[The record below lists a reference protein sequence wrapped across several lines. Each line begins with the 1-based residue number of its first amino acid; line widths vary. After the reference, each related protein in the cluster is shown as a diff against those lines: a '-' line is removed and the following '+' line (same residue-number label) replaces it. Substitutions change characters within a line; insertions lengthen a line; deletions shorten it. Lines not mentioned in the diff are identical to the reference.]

1 MVIQIQRIVILV
13 TCIFFLSDDK
23 KIAFGHGQ
31 ACNGLSYRQTRG
43 N

>member
-13 TCIFFLSDDK
+13 TCILLSDDQ
-23 KIAFGHGQ
+23 KIALGHKQ
-31 ACNGLSYRQTRG
+31 ACNVLSYRQTRG

>member
-23 KIAFGHGQ
+23 KIALGHGQ
-31 ACNGLSYRQTRG
+31 ACNALSYRQTRG